1 MLTIFLA
8 RRVLASLDD
17 QGNEFTSFRVNPEET
32 HHAGKE
38 LKKVIRELS
47 AEVAPEGS
55 QAARIP

>member
-55 QAARIP
+55 QTARIP

>member
-38 LKKVIRELS
+38 LKR
-47 AEVAPEGS
+47 
-55 QAARIP
+55 